1 MRWFRV
7 PLVLAAFSMSV
18 SAADVDPDN
27 PTCPLS
33 PVWGPEGPM
42 QLRTIDQGGKRIL
55 IAEGDIDPAFPD
67 RLRAAI
73 DADEAIEEV
82 WLRSAG
88 GDARAG
94 NEAGRVIRSYNG
106 VHTRIPSGWTCFSAC
121 NFIFMGGLKRSIEPG
136 GMFMVHMF
144 TFTNQRDV
152 ISDSVE
158 AGADDTTELIGEI
171 EQMSAL
177 LATEDNDF
185 LIRMGV
191 SRDLLTDIMYQQLA
205 TGGAQQKGQR
215 YCLSLEEAR
224 RYNVTND
231 VPLGTAAN

>member
-1 MRWFRV
+1 MMRLLRI
-7 PLVLAAFSMSV
+7 PAALAAMAMLV
-18 SAADVDPDN
+18 SATGMDPDN
-27 PTCPLS
+27 PTCPRS
-33 PVWGPEGPM
+33 PSWGPEGAM
-42 QLRTIDQGGKRIL
+42 QLRSIDRGGKRIL

-73 DADEAIEEV
+73 DADDLIEEV

-94 NEAGRVIRSYNG
+94 NEAGRVIRSYTG
-106 VHTRIPSGWTCFSAC
+106 LMTRIPSGWTCFSAC
-121 NFIFMGGLKRSIEPG
+121 NFIFMGGDRRVVDPG
-136 GMFMVHMF
+136 GVFMVHMF

-158 AGADDTTELIGEI
+158 AGTDDTTELIGEI

-185 LIRMGV
+185 LIRMGI
-191 SRDLLTDIMYQQLA
+191 SRKLLTDIMYQQLA
-205 TGGAQQKGQR
+205 TGGPSQTGQR
-215 YCLSLEEAR
+215 YCLTQEEAR
-224 RYNVTND
+224 RYNVTTLEQAEN
-231 VPLGTAAN
+231 